1 MAELDAV
8 EAELQALRRAADANA
23 LNACRDALEKLLRRL
38 APAQALELARQQVE
52 RRLPLFERQQPGVLW
67 PRDFL
72 ESLRVAD
79 PSGEGGRQWPWEHDE
94 FPGPGA
100 NTFTSGIDD
109 LWQARRLQPD
119 DPRRLELLVDAIA
132 AAIMVDKLDAWG
144 ARNPERWAYWYES
157 AMTGEADPERGEIL
171 LACSLDPE
179 SIRIKREAWHEVA
192 DRLTEALGLAGTVP
206 RTL

>member
-1 MAELDAV
+1 MAEQDAV
-8 EAELQALRRAADANA
+8 GAELQALRRAADANA
-23 LNACRDALEKLLRRL
+23 LNDCRDALEKLLRRL
-38 APAQALELARQQVE
+38 PPAQALELARQQVE

-79 PSGEGGRQWPWEHDE
+79 PSGEDGRRWPWEDDE

-100 NTFTSGIDD
+100 NTFIRGIDE
-109 LWQARRLQPD
+109 LWRARRLTAD
-119 DPRRLELLVDAIA
+119 EPRRIEALVDAIA
-132 AAIMVDKLDAWG
+132 AAIIAEETDAWG

-157 AMTGEADPERGEIL
+157 AGTGEADPERGRIL

-179 SIRIKREAWHEVA
+179 SVRIKREGWHEVA
-192 DRLTEALGLAGTVP
+192 DRLAEALGLVGTVP
-206 RTL
+206 RRD

>member
-1 MAELDAV
+1 MAEQDGV
-8 EAELQALRRAADANA
+8 EAELLALRRSADDGA
-23 LNACRDALEKLLRRL
+23 LNGCREALEKLLRRL
-38 APAQALELARQQVE
+38 PPAQALELARQQVE

-79 PSGEGGRQWPWEHDE
+79 PSGEGGRVWPWEHDE

-100 NTFTSGIDD
+100 NTFTSGIDG

-119 DPRRLELLVDAIA
+119 DPRRLEFLVDAIT
-132 AAIMVDKLDAWG
+132 AAIMVDKLSAWG
-144 ARNPERWAYWYES
+144 ARHPERWAYWYES
-157 AMTGEADPERGEIL
+157 ALTGEADPERGEIL

-179 SIRIKREAWHEVA
+179 SVRIKREAWHEVA
-192 DRLTEALGLAGTVP
+192 DRLAEALGHAPPT
-206 RTL
+206 R